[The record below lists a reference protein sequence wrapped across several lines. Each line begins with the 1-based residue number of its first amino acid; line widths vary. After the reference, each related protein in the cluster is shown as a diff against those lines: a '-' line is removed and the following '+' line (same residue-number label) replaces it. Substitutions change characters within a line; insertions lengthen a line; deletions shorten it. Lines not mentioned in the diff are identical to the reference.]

1 MTTADPHDR
10 DREDQAEPEPEPA
23 HTRPGLDDM
32 RASLAVAR
40 AVLLA
45 DDQTAHAA
53 AAAGTC
59 PACTVMAGVSFGI
72 TLGSIMAGDPAF
84 VSEPVRGA
92 MLAAVDA
99 AEIELRSAP
108 N

>member
-1 MTTADPHDR
+1 MTTGNPH
-10 DREDQAEPEPEPA
+10 EHA
-23 HTRPGLDDM
+23 RPGLDDM

-40 AVLLA
+40 AILLR
-45 DDQTAHAA
+45 DDRAAHAA
-53 AAAGTC
+53 ASAGSC

-84 VSEPVRGA
+84 VSEPVRA
-92 MLAAVDA
+92 ALLAAVDA
-99 AEIELRSAP
+99 AEAELRAAP

>member
-1 MTTADPHDR
+1 MTGDPHDH
-10 DREDQAEPEPEPA
+10 A
-23 HTRPGLDDM
+23 RPGLADM
-32 RASLAVAR
+32 RAALATAR
-40 AVLLA
+40 AVLLG
-45 DDQTAHAA
+45 DDPAAHAA
-53 AAAGTC
+53 ASAGSC
-59 PACTVMAGVSFGI
+59 PACTAMAGISFGI

-99 AEIELRSAP
+99 AEAELRAAP

>member
-1 MTTADPHDR
+1 MTTGDPH
-10 DREDQAEPEPEPA
+10 EHA
-23 HTRPGLDDM
+23 RPGLDDM
-32 RASLAVAR
+32 RAALRVVR
-40 AVLLA
+40 AQLTG
-45 DDQTAHAA
+45 DDPAAHAA

-59 PACTVMAGVSFGI
+59 PACTTLAATSFGI
-72 TLGSIMAGDPAF
+72 TLGSIALGDAAF

-99 AEIELRSAP
+99 AEAELRAAP